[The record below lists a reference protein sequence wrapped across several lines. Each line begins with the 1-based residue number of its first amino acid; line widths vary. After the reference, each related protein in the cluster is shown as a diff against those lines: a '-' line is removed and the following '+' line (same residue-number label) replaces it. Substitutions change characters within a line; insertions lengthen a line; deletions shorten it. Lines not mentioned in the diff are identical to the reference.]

1 MRLTRL
7 IREKLDNPVKLTL
20 LFSLPLVVIF
30 VVLLGILLVR
40 EGNSHGRYFLGELR
54 ESARAYFQ
62 QIVIT
67 RAWNSQ
73 HGGVYVAITEKTPP
87 NPYLKD
93 ADRDIVTKEGRRL
106 TKLNPAYM
114 TRQIAEIA
122 EKRGSYLFRITS
134 LKPLNPR
141 NKPTDWEARALG
153 SFERGEGEASEII
166 TMGGKEYFGYMA
178 PLMVERSCLRCHQE
192 QGYSVGDIRGGIGVY
207 IPLGVRAA
215 LHGELTRE
223 SLLALLAIGL
233 FSLIVMV
240 FMIWMF
246 SKRLS
251 EGFRAEL
258 ETERLKTAVHMA
270 GAAAHELRQPL
281 TVISGFVELLKDRTS
296 DKGLEEVDI
305 IRNQCQRMDD
315 IIRKMLNITRYKTKN
330 YSDGT
335 EIFDLHEGG
344 ENEEDPPPKTP

>member
-1 MRLTRL
+1 MRITRL
-7 IREKLDNPVKLTL
+7 IREKLDNPLKLTL

-40 EGNSHGRYFLGELR
+40 ERNSHGRYFLGELR

-114 TRQIAEIA
+114 TRQI
-122 EKRGSYLFRITS
+122 TS

-166 TMGGKEYFGYMA
+166 TVDGREYFGYMA

-215 LHGELTRE
+215 LHGELARE

-240 FMIWMF
+240 FMIWTF

-281 TVISGFVELLKDRTS
+281 TVISGFVELLKDRAS

-305 IRNQCQRMDD
+305 IRSQCQRMDD

-344 ENEEDPPPKTP
+344 ENEEAPPPKTP